1 MAAER
6 AAPSGSRVVGMV
18 CGLWVLV
25 LVSSV
30 LALEGKG
37 EGRREKPP
45 PPTTPARGEPALMGS
60 GKDSEKAGK
69 GEDT

>member
-6 AAPSGSRVVGMV
+6 AAPSGSRAAGML

-37 EGRREKPP
+37 EGRRENL
-45 PPTTPARGEPALMGS
+45 PTPTCQGRASTDGKWERFRRGR
-60 GKDSEKAGK
+60 K
-69 GEDT
+69 G

>member
-6 AAPSGSRVVGMV
+6 AAPSGSRAAGML

-37 EGRREKPP
+37 EGRRENPP
-45 PPTTPARGEPALMGS
+45 PPARGEPALMGS
-60 GKDSEKAGK
+60 GKDSEEAGK

>member
-6 AAPSGSRVVGMV
+6 AAPAGSRVAGMV

-30 LALEGKG
+30 LALEGKRG
-37 EGRREKPP
+37 GRRENPP
-45 PPTTPARGEPALMGS
+45 PARGEPALMGS

-69 GEDT
+69 GEDI

>member
-1 MAAER
+1 
-6 AAPSGSRVVGMV
+6 MV

-30 LALEGKG
+30 LALEGKRG
-37 EGRREKPP
+37 GRRENPP
-45 PPTTPARGEPALMGS
+45 PARGEPALMGS

-69 GEDT
+69 GEDI